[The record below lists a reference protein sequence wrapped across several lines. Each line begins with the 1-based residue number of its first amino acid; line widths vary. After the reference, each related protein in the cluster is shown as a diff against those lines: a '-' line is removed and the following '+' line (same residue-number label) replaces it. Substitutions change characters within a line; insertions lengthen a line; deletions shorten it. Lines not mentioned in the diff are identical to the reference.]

1 MAATAANASRR
12 APATAGHQDR
22 ASCSDVRGSGR
33 CGGASGASAR
43 AITRPRPSA
52 TATRAVAV
60 ARSIP
65 ATSLSS
71 DPEPAMFR
79 GSLRLRAMP
88 NEPQTESE
96 SIVGLKSLVAQLTDP
111 SLAAVARI
119 AATNAARSY
128 LEAITRNLVEEARKQ
143 GATWRE
149 IADLFVTSEMNVKAR
164 FGDLHDYG
172 DDEDDEDG

>member
-1 MAATAANASRR
+1 M
-12 APATAGHQDR
+12 
-22 ASCSDVRGSGR
+22 
-33 CGGASGASAR
+33 
-43 AITRPRPSA
+43 
-52 TATRAVAV
+52 
-60 ARSIP
+60 
-65 ATSLSS
+65 L
-71 DPEPAMFR
+71 R
-79 GSLRLRAMP
+79 GSLRLPAMP
-88 NEPQTESE
+88 PEPQAESE

-111 SLAAVARI
+111 SQAAVARI

-172 DDEDDEDG
+172 DNEDDDEDDDDD